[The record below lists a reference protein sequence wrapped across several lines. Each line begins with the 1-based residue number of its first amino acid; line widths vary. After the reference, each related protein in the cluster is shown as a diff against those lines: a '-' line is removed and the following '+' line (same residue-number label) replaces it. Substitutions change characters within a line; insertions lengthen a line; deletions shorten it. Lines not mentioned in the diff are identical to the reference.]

1 VPVHSILFDNGNIA
15 ADIEE
20 RPQPVYFTN
29 LNLDQVVASV
39 TAGKDKYTLTPFF
52 RSPLGEIDAVNYRQE
67 VFRDLERRDV
77 YEVVTAFAHHTLVA
91 TYTYHTREMQ
101 KDALDYGHYHRARLF
116 LNAVEQY
123 CAAVTALA
131 EGLTE
136 VTARSRGLLEL
147 RAYLERYVSAAA
159 FTTLQAEARR
169 LEDALD
175 AVNYC
180 IVIKGNRLTVG
191 HYNDEVEYSEQV
203 TRTFDR
209 FQQGAATDY
218 RDTRPDWKE
227 EEYDAVGVLD
237 LVAQLH
243 PDLFAALDTFCQ
255 QHRDYLDP
263 TVAVVDREFQF
274 YLSYLDYLQPLRAAG
289 LTLSYPRMS
298 VESKDEQAL
307 DTFDL
312 ALAAQLSRQGS
323 AVVCN
328 DVTLTGPERILVI
341 SGPNNGGKTT
351 LARAFGQLHYLARL
365 GCPVPGRDVQL
376 FLCDQI
382 FTHFEK
388 EEDIATAAGK
398 LQDELNRLH
407 AALDRATPN
416 SVVILNEVFNSTT
429 AQDAQFLSRK
439 ILERVS
445 ELDALGVCVTF
456 LDELS
461 TLNEKTVSMVST
473 VVPDDP
479 ATRTHKLI
487 RTPAD
492 GRAYAHAIAEKYG
505 LTYDR
510 VTAGR
515 STQ

>member
-1 VPVHSILFDNGNIA
+1 VHSILFAGDGA
-15 ADIEE
+15 PADIEDRRE
-20 RPQPVYFTN
+20 PVFFTN

-39 TAGKDKYTLTPFF
+39 TAGKDAYTLKPFF
-52 RSPLGEIDAVNYRQE
+52 RSPLREVDAVTYRQE
-67 VFRDLERRDV
+67 VFQDLERRAV
-77 YEVVTAFAHHTLVA
+77 YDLVTAFAQHALVA
-91 TYTYHTREMQ
+91 KYTYRTREMQ
-101 KDALDYGHYHRARLF
+101 KDDLGYGHYHRARWF

-131 EGLTE
+131 SGLAG
-136 VTARSRGLLEL
+136 VTVRSRGLLGL
-147 RAYLERYVSAAA
+147 RTYLDSYVTSEE
-159 FTTLQAEARR
+159 FTALQAETGR
-169 LEDALD
+169 LENALD

-180 IVIKGNRLTVG
+180 IVIKGARITVG
-191 HYNDEVEYSEQV
+191 RYSDEADYSEQV
-203 TRTFDR
+203 TRTFER
-209 FQQGAATDY
+209 FQQGAVRDY
-218 RDTRPDWKE
+218 RDARPDWQE
-227 EEYDAVGVLD
+227 EDFAAAGVLD
-237 LVAQLH
+237 LVAKLY
-243 PDLFAALDTFCQ
+243 PDLFAALDSFCQ
-255 QHRDYLDP
+255 QHAGYLDP
-263 TVAVVDREFQF
+263 TVAVADREFQF
-274 YLSYLDYLQPLRAAG
+274 YLSYLDYIRPLRAAG

-298 VESKDEQAL
+298 VASKAEQAL

-312 ALAAQLSRQGS
+312 ALAAQLAGQGRQ
-323 AVVCN
+323 VVCN

-365 GCPVPGRDVQL
+365 GCPVPGRDVHL

-388 EEDIATAAGK
+388 AEDIATLAGK

-407 AALDRATPN
+407 ADLGRATPN
-416 SVVILNEVFNSTT
+416 SVLILNEVFNSTT

-445 ELDALGVCVTF
+445 ELDALAVCVTF

-473 VVPDDP
+473 VAPDDP
-479 ATRTHKLI
+479 AIRTHKLI

-510 VTAGR
+510 VTAARGTR
-515 STQ
+515 